1 MVLELVEKETL
12 SKEDLERI
20 LAPVRKRPPHNTFTG
35 FGKRTPSDR
44 PPVEIPLSAQS
55 NGRHDAKKDQAP
67 PVPQPT
73 PSYGQPGYGQ
83 PGQTYGQPTYGQHA
97 QDQGQPGSGYR
108 NPGPGYGDRPAPGNG
123 QPGQGYGVPPGPG
136 YGQSPYPPPGGG
148 QPGNRGPQGNPYP
161 PPGTGPEQRPGPD
174 GGTQGSA

>member
-1 MVLELVEKETL
+1 M
-12 SKEDLERI
+12 
-20 LAPVRKRPPHNTFTG
+20 RKRPPHNTFTG

-44 PPVEIPLSAQS
+44 PPIEIPPSARS

-83 PGQTYGQPTYGQHA
+83 PGQTYGQPYYGQHG
-97 QDQGQPGSGYR
+97 QDQGQPGYGQPGSGYR
-108 NPGPGYGDRPAPGNG
+108 NPGPGYGDRPAPR
-123 QPGQGYGVPPGPG
+123 QTVSPARVTAFPPARATA
-136 YGQSPYPPPGGG
+136 SRRIHRLEAA

-161 PPGTGPEQRPGPD
+161 PPGTAPRAASRPV
-174 GGTQGSA
+174 TVALQGSA